1 MGRWGDGEKKPL
13 KKIIISLIVI
23 FVWSWTTVAF
33 ASKDLE
39 IQGKKLISRTPPF
52 TVMFP
57 SDAQLIHST
66 SHQNPSDSSA
76 TRAYFLVKEKNKQV
90 EEMFIVQIA
99 DKTNPQAGPMVVPP
113 LKPYTEKRM
122 YMRDKIKKGELVID
136 YLIQLMAWNPD
147 ASSLQPI
154 VKKGIMIPSLWAL
167 QGQSLFVYQGEHA
180 VFIRYSK
187 DANTLGFKVSEEGDR
202 WNRESL
208 SGNEKKVYEVFQK
221 TFMEMINSIIIKPL

>member
-1 MGRWGDGEKKPL
+1 MGRLKPL
-13 KKIIISLIVI
+13 KRIIISLIVT
-23 FVWSWTTVAF
+23 VVGLWTAVAF
-33 ASKDLE
+33 AQKDLE

-66 SHQNPSDSSA
+66 SQQNPSDSSA
-76 TRAYFLVKEKNKQV
+76 TRAYFFVKEKNKRV
-90 EEMFIVQIA
+90 EEMFILQIA

-113 LKPYTEKRM
+113 LKPYAEKRM

-136 YLIQLMAWNPD
+136 YLIQLMVWNPD

-167 QGQSLFVYQGEHA
+167 QGQSLFAYQGEHA

-187 DANTLGFKVSEEGDR
+187 DANTLGFKVSEEGDK

-208 SGNEKKVYEVFQK
+208 SGSEKKAYETFRK
-221 TFMEMINSIIIKPL
+221 TFIDMMNSIQVKNP

>member
-1 MGRWGDGEKKPL
+1 MGRWEGEEKTFEENYYFIDCYRCMVMDNGRFCP
-13 KKIIISLIVI
+13 
-23 FVWSWTTVAF
+23 
-33 ASKDLE
+33 KDLE
-39 IQGKKLISRTPPF
+39 IQGKKLISQNPPF
-52 TVMFP
+52 TLILP

-76 TRAYFLVKEKNKQV
+76 TRAYFFVKEKNKQV

-99 DKTNPQAGPMVVPP
+99 DKTNPQAEPMVVPP

-122 YMRDKIKKGELVID
+122 YMKDKIKKGELVID

-187 DANTLGFKVSEEGDR
+187 DANTLGFKVSEEGDK

-208 SGNEKKVYEVFQK
+208 SGNEKKAYEVFQK
-221 TFMEMINSIIIKPL
+221 TFMEMINSIQN